1 MVYHHYTV
9 TWRLFSLLWWLPGG
23 GDRRRV
29 QGPELSNWCNLR
41 SSGLDVYS
49 REGDKAYPFCREFDV
64 LGVTFNLV
72 GVPNG
77 SCIVANKKS
86 RVEKLVN
93 MLNQFLDRG
102 SWCGFDQSS
111 EIFVWV
117 YSKDLKSHLPPRQ
130 HDVNGERR
138 PVVIFGSK
146 ATPQPGRPWWIA
158 TIEKLRHPSSF
169 SSGGALNAA
178 GGQTISQIEL
188 WALVILRCSFSR
200 HTIAWIDNEAVRACA
215 IKALAPFLQRGHWHV
230 CWPIL
235 MRHFLQYPGSNEVAP
250 FQIRRTCHLVVKSK
264 RQL

>member
-1 MVYHHYTV
+1 M
-9 TWRLFSLLWWLPGG
+9 
-23 GDRRRV
+23 
-29 QGPELSNWCNLR
+29 
-41 SSGLDVYS
+41 
-49 REGDKAYPFCREFDV
+49 
-64 LGVTFNLV
+64 
-72 GVPNG
+72 
-77 SCIVANKKS
+77 
-86 RVEKLVN
+86 
-93 MLNQFLDRG
+93 
-102 SWCGFDQSS
+102 
-111 EIFVWV
+111 
-117 YSKDLKSHLPPRQ
+117 
-130 HDVNGERR
+130 
-138 PVVIFGSK
+138 VIFGSK

-158 TIEKLRHPSSF
+158 TIEKLHHPSSF